1 MATAPAGAFARR
13 ARPSERPMYFPA
25 ALVAAFIVFAGFAP
39 TYYLKGIFDVPDLT
53 TLKHL
58 HGAVM
63 TTWFSLFVAQA
74 WLASDG
80 NLRLHRRLGIAGVF
94 LAMVVIAVGMQLGI
108 VSARAG
114 FSPLA
119 AIPAL
124 VFLAMPVGE
133 MVAFAG
139 LFAAAIALRK
149 RSDWHKRLMLAA
161 SVAMLAPAFARMP
174 IVTDG
179 GPPAFFGL
187 TDLVILGCIAFDTA
201 THRRLHPAFA
211 LAFTW
216 IVAIQVGRLLF
227 SQTALWLEF
236 AGWLVA

>member
-1 MATAPAGAFARR
+1 
-13 ARPSERPMYFPA
+13 MYFPA

>member
-1 MATAPAGAFARR
+1 MATAQADAFARR

-63 TTWFSLFVAQA
+63 TTWFVLFLTQA
-74 WLASDG
+74 WLVSAG
-80 NLRLHRRLGIAGVF
+80 NVRLHRQLGVAGIFV
-94 LAMVVIAVGMQLGI
+94 AMVVIAVGMQLGI
-108 VSARAG
+108 ASARAG
-114 FSPLA
+114 VSPLA
-119 AIPAL
+119 SISAL
-124 VFLAMPVGE
+124 QFLAMPVGE
-133 MVAFAG
+133 IVGFAG

-149 RSDWHKRLMLAA
+149 RSDWHKRLMLVA

-174 IVTDG
+174 IITEG

-187 TDLVILGCIAFDTA
+187 TDLVILGFIAFDTA

-211 LAFTW
+211 MAFAW
-216 IVAIQVGRLLF
+216 VIAIQGGRLLF
-227 SQTALWLEF
+227 SQTELWLEI
-236 AGWLVA
+236 AGRLVA

>member
-1 MATAPAGAFARR
+1 MATAQAGAFACRS
-13 ARPSERPMYFPA
+13 RPSERPMYFPA
-25 ALVAAFIVFAGFAP
+25 ALVAASIVFAGFAP

-63 TTWFSLFVAQA
+63 TSWFALFVTQA
-74 WLASDG
+74 WLVSAG
-80 NLRLHRRLGIAGVF
+80 HVRLHRQLGVAGILV
-94 LAMVVIAVGMQLGI
+94 AMIVIAVGMQLGI
-108 VSARAG
+108 ASARAG
-114 FSPLA
+114 VSPLA
-119 AIPAL
+119 SIPAL

-149 RSDWHKRLMLAA
+149 RSDWHKRFMLAA

-174 IVTDG
+174 IISDG

-187 TDLVILGCIAFDTA
+187 TDFVLLGCIAFDTG

-211 LAFTW
+211 VAFAW
-216 IVAIQVGRLLF
+216 VVAIQVGRLVF
-227 SQTALWLEF
+227 SQTKLWLDI
-236 AGWLVA
+236 ASWLIA